1 VRCSERRPKGRKE
14 HGAVGGGGQGTTA
27 VGIGM
32 RGAVDLQGGDG
43 RGGGGDKTSD
53 GGEITN
59 VPSNE
64 CVAGGNP
71 WVLLSIYVGIFVPQR
86 ARLG

>member
-1 VRCSERRPKGRKE
+1 
-14 HGAVGGGGQGTTA
+14 
-27 VGIGM
+27 
-32 RGAVDLQGGDG
+32 VDLQGGDG
-43 RGGGGDKTSD
+43 RGGGADKTS
-53 GGEITN
+53 GGVEITS

-64 CVAGGNP
+64 CGVGGNP